1 VNILLVDD
9 EVRVLEALERLLFSH
24 GAEAWTVLT
33 AGGAAEAL
41 QVMAATPIDVIVSDM
56 RMPGMSGA
64 ELLERT
70 KAAWPSVARI
80 VLSGHTEQLAALRV
94 AGVAH
99 QFLDKPCDA
108 SRLIGTLAGIERL
121 RSRIGGDLFQRLLG
135 RLGALPAAPSTLGE
149 LARVTRD
156 PTASSEQINAVV
168 RRDPALVAGVLR
180 LVSSSFFAR
189 ASAPPSLD
197 GAIRRLG
204 VQVVQAIALEL
215 AATVDG
221 DRGAEGRR
229 HHAYAVG
236 ALAEA
241 VVPAAHRE
249 HAFVAAI
256 LHDVG
261 LSLMGRFEPALAQR
275 AACIAAEE
283 GRPLPEVEIEVVG
296 VSHGDLG
303 AYLLALWGLPPAVTD
318 AVALH
323 HGPFDVGASPATA
336 AVQVAEALLDGG
348 DAPPT
353 AVAVLGHGA
362 VPAAWQDRARHLRT
376 T

>member
-1 VNILLVDD
+1 MNILLVDD
-9 EVRVLEALERLLFSH
+9 EARVLEALERLLFSH
-24 GAEAWTVLT
+24 GDEAWTVMT
-33 AGGAAEAL
+33 AGSGAEAL
-41 QVMAATPIDVIVSDM
+41 AVMAATPVDVIVSDM
-56 RMPGMSGA
+56 RMPGMNGA

-70 KAAWPSVARI
+70 KAGWPSVARV

-94 AGVAH
+94 AEVAH
-99 QFLDKPCDA
+99 QFLDKPCDTG
-108 SRLIGTLAGIERL
+108 RLIGTLVGIERL
-121 RSRIGGDLFQRLLG
+121 RTRMGGDLFQRLLG

-156 PTASSEQINAVV
+156 PRASSEQINAVV

-180 LVSSSFFAR
+180 LVSSSFFGR
-189 ASAPPSLD
+189 TGAPPSLD

-221 DRGAEGRR
+221 DLGAEGRR

-236 ALAEA
+236 ALAEIVA
-241 VVPAAHRE
+241 PAAHRE
-249 HAFVAAI
+249 DAFVAAI

-261 LSLMGRFEPALAQR
+261 LSLMNRFEPSLAQR
-275 AACIAAEE
+275 AACIAAETE
-283 GRPLPEVEIEVVG
+283 RPLPEVEVEVIG

-303 AYLLALWGLPPAVTD
+303 AYLLSLWGLPSAVTD
-318 AVALH
+318 AVAMH
-323 HGPFDVGASPATA
+323 HGPFAPDASPAA
-336 AVQVAEALLDGG
+336 AALQVAEALLEGG

-353 AVAVLGHGA
+353 ALAVLGQGA
-362 VPAAWQDRARHLRT
+362 APPAWRERARQLRT